1 MQRPD
6 TDRVRESELALVPAV
21 EVHTLLDGNITRHP
35 ETHFL
40 DFVVDGRSIREM
52 VDGGPG
58 HVTELCRPW
67 LHAVPESVD
76 RLLGRLGTDGLPE
89 NRVALLVC
97 GVCGDLGCGA
107 VTARLNLSQDQVS
120 WSEFLWE
127 GGVGDPTSIDVAH
140 EGDGRIVFNRAGYE
154 AMLTSAYERIAAMP
168 YDELE
173 HQGRRFLWPWQWG
186 WRMPK
191 TDNDE

>member
-1 MQRPD
+1 MM
-6 TDRVRESELALVPAV
+6 
-21 EVHTLLDGNITRHP
+21 DGNITRHP

-67 LHAVPESVD
+67 LHAVPDSVD
-76 RLLGRLGTDGLPE
+76 RLLGRLG
-89 NRVALLVC
+89 
-97 GVCGDLGCGA
+97 
-107 VTARLNLSQDQVS
+107 
-120 WSEFLWE
+120 
-127 GGVGDPTSIDVAH
+127 
-140 EGDGRIVFNRAGYE
+140 
-154 AMLTSAYERIAAMP
+154 MP

>member
-1 MQRPD
+1 MM
-6 TDRVRESELALVPAV
+6 
-21 EVHTLLDGNITRHP
+21 DGNITRHP

-107 VTARLNLSQDQVS
+107 VTARLNVSQDQVS
-120 WSEFLWE
+120 WSEFLWG
-127 GGVGDPTSIDVAH
+127 GGVGDPTSIDVGH
-140 EGDGRIVFNRAGYE
+140 EVNGRFVFNRAGYE
-154 AMLTSAYERIAAMP
+154 AMLTLAYERIAAMP

-173 HQGRRFLWPWQWG
+173 HRGRRFLWPWQWG

-191 TDNDE
+191 TDKDE

>member
-1 MQRPD
+1 M
-6 TDRVRESELALVPAV
+6 RERELALVAAV
-21 EVHTLLDGNITRHP
+21 EVHTFLDGNITRHP

-40 DFVVDGRSIREM
+40 DFVVDGRSVREM
-52 VDGGPG
+52 VDGARG

-76 RLLGRLGTDGLPE
+76 RLLGRLGTDGLAE

-107 VTARLNLSQDQVS
+107 VTARLDVSQDQVS

-127 GGVGDPTSIDVAH
+127 GGVGEVTSIDLEH
-140 EGDGRIVFNRAGYE
+140 EFDGRIVFDRAGYE
-154 AMLTSAYERIAAMP
+154 AMLRSALERVSTMP

-173 HQGRRFLWPWQWG
+173 HRGRGFLWPWQWG

-191 TDNDE
+191 TDTEE